1 MDSLDAWLAAMPVQD
16 VDRRIEQLEGELEIL
31 RTLKRQRARVGSVG
45 AGPAPDRVVSA
56 NNRIETGSASEV
68 LKASGTAKRARRLS
82 PERAAIIRQIRDQ
95 PEGMSPADVTL
106 ALKAQGIDADQ
117 NAIQTTMSR
126 MARAGQLL
134 RVEYGNYRLPSHS
147 TAASLLHGSAGGEE
161 G

>member
-16 VDRRIEQLEGELEIL
+16 VDRRIDQLEGELEVL

-45 AGPAPDRVVSA
+45 PSPAPADQA
-56 NNRIETGSASEV
+56 TAAETRIEANS
-68 LKASGTAKRARRLS
+68 TAKRARRLS
-82 PERAAIIRQIRDQ
+82 PERAAIVRQVSGQ
-95 PEGMSPADVTL
+95 PDGMSPADVTL
-106 ALKAQGIDADQ
+106 ALKADGLDADQ

-134 RVEYGNYRLPSHS
+134 RVEYGKYRLPSQT
-147 TAASLLHGSAGGEE
+147 TAASLLNGSAGGEE